1 MYSSKE
7 ILLHHNLCYFC
18 SSRNL
23 LEEHINT
30 HTGVRPYVCENCGKD
45 FASKYTYKA
54 HVKTHEI
61 RPRPYECSQC
71 NKTFLSQ
78 QNLNQHERTHNGVKE
93 YICHQCG
100 MICLSMSFFFLFLDI
115 SYDLCIVLNL

>member
-1 MYSSKE
+1 MKLVTS
-7 ILLHHNLCYFC
+7 LTCNLYYLY

-30 HTGVRPYVCENCGKD
+30 HTGVRPYVCESCGKD

-54 HVKTHEI
+54 HIKTHEV

-71 NKTFLSQ
+71 SKTFLSQ

-100 MICLSMSFFFLFLDI
+100 TIHLLSIIF
-115 SYDLCIVLNL
+115 LCINSVLSVHVN